1 MILGGELRDVNG
13 DDNQVTGTFADD
25 LLNTDSGIGL
35 FASLDRLS
43 VVTLKN
49 NNATPT
55 VATDDKSY
63 MGLELS
69 DLTAKLVGIEGLTF
83 GVHDAVVKVN
93 QAKDTDG
100 NASTNPAKLN
110 FTTFFDNTTGLT
122 PASAPDVDSTVDT
135 EVQGS
140 VALNAFGVLIAKGSF
155 KVQLGQ
161 VTELGTDHAAGGTG
175 AAKDTLYQAMVL
187 TLGANAFSGAEAENG
202 RAW

>member
-83 GVHDAVVKVN
+83 GVYDAVVKVN

-100 NASTNPAKLN
+100 NASTNPAKLD

-122 PASAPDVDSTVDT
+122 PASRPDVDSSVDT
-135 EVQGS
+135 EIQGS
-140 VALNAFGVLIAKGSF
+140 VTSEALTALIP
-155 KVQLGQ
+155 
-161 VTELGTDHAAGGTG
+161 
-175 AAKDTLYQAMVL
+175 TLSLNLQ
-187 TLGANAFSGAEAENG
+187 
-202 RAW
+202 